1 MAVGRVPCGIADF
14 PLVPPHPFLE
24 FRRKRLV
31 PGRHA
36 VVRRSLKNGQVPGG
50 LGDDRSSL
58 DSGRTGA
65 DLADTLASEVNPLM
79 RPLAGMVPCALEA
92 LQTGDVRHVGAGKAA
107 DSGDQKFGR
116 VLLAPLDRKSTR
128 LNSSH

>member
-92 LQTGDVRHVGAGKAA
+92 LQTGE
-107 DSGDQKFGR
+107 
-116 VLLAPLDRKSTR
+116 DRKSVVLGKSVAVRVDLGGRRTIKKKKKKKKQ
-128 LNSSH
+128 